1 MSKEMEF
8 GGWHDVDEEH
18 RAWSLPKSGFGRV
31 QKKEDAV
38 LGKDGKM
45 LFVLQ
50 NMKDKDEPVVKI
62 DELLWTEEGHQ
73 RFLEVYGPLASETF
87 RFINWLESTHSPQTV
102 AAYKRIVLKHTA

>member
-18 RAWSLPKSGFGRV
+18 RAWTLPKSGFGRV

-50 NMKDKDEPVVKI
+50 NMTDREIKI
-62 DELLWTEEGHQ
+62 KKINEFNWTEEANQ
-73 RFLEVYGPLASETF
+73 RFLEVYGPLEYDTH
-87 RFINWLESTHSPQTV
+87 RFINWLEATHSPETV
-102 AAYKRIVLKHTA
+102 ETYKRMVLNIA

>member
-8 GGWHDVDEEH
+8 GGWHDVDETH
-18 RAWSLPKSGFGRV
+18 RAWTLPKSGFGRV

-50 NMKDKDEPVVKI
+50 NMIDKDEPVEKI
-62 DELLWTEEGHQ
+62 DELLWTEEANQ
-73 RFLEVYGPLASETF
+73 RFLEVYGPNALDSH
-87 RFINWLESTHSPQTV
+87 RFLSWLSKTHSPQTV
-102 AAYKRIVLKHTA
+102 ETYKRMVLNKA